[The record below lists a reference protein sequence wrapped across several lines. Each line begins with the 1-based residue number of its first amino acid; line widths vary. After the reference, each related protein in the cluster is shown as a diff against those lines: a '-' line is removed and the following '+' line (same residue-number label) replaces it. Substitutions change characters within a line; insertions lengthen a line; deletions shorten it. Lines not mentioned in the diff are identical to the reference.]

1 MSKATSDGWSEAKS
15 KALNRLPTYLT
26 TFLSSLRSSQELNED
41 RAKVMKKEDQRR
53 AKEKAKMFGK
63 KGAKKG
69 GGGGHS
75 DRDTAANLKA
85 IEAGLKASIKK
96 AWKNR
101 ASAEVKEEL
110 CVALLRRKRQ
120 EFRDGL
126 ATFEERQREREMK
139 NVREIV
145 VDDARELFETGELPI
160 QVRGGE
166 ELRLERSDISV
177 SPSTI
182 TNNLPLIAA
191 SCKCRNRNESHWGR
205 LRVQVR
211 YIFRRPL
218 SLVGRGWY
226 RGDEGS
232 CAEWR

>member
-1 MSKATSDGWSEAKS
+1 
-15 KALNRLPTYLT
+15 
-26 TFLSSLRSSQELNED
+26 
-41 RAKVMKKEDQRR
+41 MKKEDQRR